1 MADPVLLSAPEAPP
15 PCDIPLLPFQLA
27 LLDDL
32 VQEDGVA
39 VLASGLGLAQIA
51 AALIRLQHAR
61 RATDPTQTGALLVL
75 GATQWQREGIRH
87 EVARQECEVTAG
99 VAAGA
104 VPSPTVPEITAQVPA
119 AERGALYAAAP
130 CLFVTTRILVVDFL
144 GGRLAGRDLAGLLI
158 LNAHRVSDACGEAFA
173 ARLFRATNRAGSVR
187 GLTDAAPALAAD
199 FNRAEKVLKA
209 LFVRRVHLWPRFQS
223 QVRADLEAAPPE
235 VTEVSQ
241 GLTVGMAAMYDAL
254 AQLMDACVKEVR
266 KSNKID
272 ATDLTLEQGLFRS
285 FDDIIR
291 RQLNPIWHTVGPRTK
306 QIVADLRTLR
316 TLATYL
322 LRFDAVTFFSYLE
335 TLRATEG
342 TNSVW
347 LFHSAAHTIFEV
359 AKSRVYSV
367 ARGLTPAKRGSDAG
381 QATGSRPA
389 TVTVTPV
396 LEPQPKWAL
405 LLDLLLEAAQEG
417 AAGGGE
423 VGREDAAGTG
433 NTSSLGGAAGPTVL
447 VACQDAFTASQL
459 REVLTRGA
467 DAHMQHMWREYLAQR
482 AASGR
487 PAQDQHGGRP
497 DPGSNMGSARMMGG
511 MPAGEAAALAAAA
524 KHGAGVDPAATGQ
537 NPSKRRGKGEL
548 ERRGARAP
556 ENLARSL
563 AVRVTRGSFDVA
575 EAGPGSL
582 EAAGGDEDEDA
593 LPPGTESERQ
603 PRASGEGAVSG
614 VALADLPGFPPGARG
629 RVDFLVLEEHDE
641 RLVWERAPGSVI
653 MYDPDVALTRQLE
666 LYNAM
671 QTRAGAPPL
680 HVFVLRYEESVE
692 MDRFQAGLERE
703 RRAFESLIRSKEVMS
718 LPTTAHDAAAA
729 LDAAGRP
736 IAVPAPLL
744 APGNAATRT
753 AGGRASTGAAARP
766 ARRRV
771 VVDVREFMSPLPAV
785 LHAAGCD
792 LVPLT
797 LEVGDYVLSA
807 SCCVERKAIPD
818 LRASLASGR
827 LFAQAEAMARHYATP
842 VLLIE
847 FEGDRA
853 FALQAAGEVGDEP
866 RLHSLMARLVLLTLH
881 HPRLRLVWSRS
892 LHATA
897 ATFAALKANQEE
909 PDPVAAATAG
919 VPLEAG
925 EGATADRETLV
936 NRPAMDVLR
945 RLPGVTEGNL
955 RPLMRAGGSL
965 AGLAKL
971 SEAELAEAMG
981 GAVAARKLK
990 SFLAQDCRALFRML

>member
-1 MADPVLLSAPEAPP
+1 MADPVLLSAPEAPL

-87 EVARQECEVTAG
+87 EVARQECEVAAG

-119 AERGALYAAAP
+119 AERGVLYAAAP

-223 QVRADLEAAPPE
+223 QVRADLETAPPE

-381 QATGSRPA
+381 QAPGSRPA

-417 AAGGGE
+417 AAEGGE

-433 NTSSLGGAAGPTVL
+433 NTSSLDGAAGPTVL

-575 EAGPGSL
+575 EAGPESL

-593 LPPGTESERQ
+593 VPPGTESERQ
-603 PRASGEGAVSG
+603 PRASGEGVVSG
-614 VALADLPGFPPGARG
+614 AALADLPGFPPGARG

-653 MYDPDVALTRQLE
+653 MYDPDVVLTRQLE

-703 RRAFESLIRSKEVMS
+703 RRAFESLIRSK
-718 LPTTAHDAAAA
+718 
-729 LDAAGRP
+729 
-736 IAVPAPLL
+736 
-744 APGNAATRT
+744 
-753 AGGRASTGAAARP
+753 
-766 ARRRV
+766 
-771 VVDVREFMSPLPAV
+771 
-785 LHAAGCD
+785 
-792 LVPLT
+792 
-797 LEVGDYVLSA
+797 EVGDYVLSA

-925 EGATADRETLV
+925 EGAMADRETLV